1 MVAGL
6 NKLYFWR
13 KKIDRIDSRILR
25 LLEKRQGICVKIG
38 KWKKSKGIPIRD
50 KKREAE
56 IIKNKCSKT
65 KLERKFVTR
74 LYRLIIEH
82 CVSRER

>member
-6 NKLYFWR
+6 TKLHFWR

-25 LLEKRQGICVKIG
+25 LLEKRERVCVKIG
-38 KWKKSKGIPIRD
+38 KWKKSRGIPIRD

-65 KLERKFVTR
+65 KLDKKFVTR

-82 CVSRER
+82 CVSKEK